1 MFKIVEFSHILIQE
15 FYKRNKNKN
24 LIFIDA
30 TCGNGNDTLFLA
42 KTLNHVGTVIAYD
55 IQKKAI
61 EETQKLLA
69 NANFNNVIY
78 HLSSHEYIIEDDF
91 DLIIYNLGY
100 LPGSDKKITTH
111 ANSTLNSIKEALAII
126 NLKKDFL
133 IIIVVYPGHHEGLV
147 ESIQIDEFSY
157 QLPSNLYLVCRYQ
170 NYNRPLSPYIITISK
185 NSL

>member
-111 ANSTLNSIKEALAII
+111 ANSTLNSIKKTLAII
-126 NLKKDFL
+126 NLKKEEPGNEKPLFIGIAQYAFL
-133 IIIVVYPGHHEGLV
+133 YDLCCKLKQDNG
-147 ESIQIDEFSY
+147 Q
-157 QLPSNLYLVCRYQ
+157 
-170 NYNRPLSPYIITISK
+170 
-185 NSL
+185 

>member
-42 KTLNHVGTVIAYD
+42 KTLNHVGTIIAYD

-100 LPGSDKKITTH
+100 LPGSDKK
-111 ANSTLNSIKEALAII
+111 
-126 NLKKDFL
+126 
-133 IIIVVYPGHHEGLV
+133 
-147 ESIQIDEFSY
+147 
-157 QLPSNLYLVCRYQ
+157 
-170 NYNRPLSPYIITISK
+170 
-185 NSL
+185 

>member
-15 FYKRNKNKN
+15 FYKKSENKN

-42 KTLNHVGTVIAYD
+42 KTLNHMGTVIAYD

-61 EETQKLLA
+61 DETQKLLSKT
-69 NANFNNVIY
+69 NFDNVVY
-78 HLSSHEYIIEDDF
+78 HLSSHEFLIEDDF

-100 LPGSDKKITTH
+100 LPGSDKKVTTK
-111 ANSTLNSIKEALAII
+111 ANATLNSIKKALSII

-133 IIIVVYPGHHEGLV
+133 IIIVIYPGHHGGLI
-147 ESIQIDEFSY
+147 ESKLIDAFSY

-170 NYNRPLSPYIITISK
+170 NYNRPFSPYIITISK
-185 NSL
+185 NKL